1 MDGAGPGACGFE
13 VAGEVIP
20 GRPARGGAGDGGIH
34 GGTVSGRRA
43 NMIFDAAV
51 GAMTR

>member
-1 MDGAGPGACGFE
+1 MAAS
-13 VAGEVIP
+13 
-20 GRPARGGAGDGGIH
+20 H

-51 GAMTR
+51 GAMTRWPAGAPRRVSTAAGLAARSA